1 MQILEKYFKLSKTQ
15 KQQFL
20 LLEKE
25 CKYWNTQINIISR
38 KDIHKLY
45 QNHILHSLAIS
56 KIIQFKANSKVLD
69 AGTGGGFPG
78 IPLAILFP
86 KVNFFL
92 VDSIKK
98 KIKVVNEIYKS
109 IGLKN
114 IQTSHSRIED
124 LNDSFDFIVSRAVAK
139 MSTFNNL
146 VVGKLSNKNF
156 NNFNNGIFC
165 LKGGDLSNELKG
177 INHKL
182 FEISDFFNEDY
193 FITKKI
199 IYINYKNLI

>member
-56 KIIQFKANSKVLD
+56 KIIQFKDNSKVLD

-114 IQTSHSRIED
+114 IRTSHSRIED

-156 NNFNNGIFC
+156 NNFKNGIFC

-182 FEISDFFNEDY
+182 FKISDFFNEDY